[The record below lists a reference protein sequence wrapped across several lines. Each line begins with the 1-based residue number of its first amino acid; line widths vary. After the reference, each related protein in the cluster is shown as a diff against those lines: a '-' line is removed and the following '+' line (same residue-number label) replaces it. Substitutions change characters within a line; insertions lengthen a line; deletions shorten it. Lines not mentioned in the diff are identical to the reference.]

1 MLYDVIW
8 SCYHHMSSHITTY
21 YRMTS
26 HGINKVACHLSHFLT
41 ISEGHYGLMMV
52 CRPYAVICCYMLL
65 YAVICCYMMVY
76 DGIWCYMMLYDVIWC
91 YMMLY
96 EAYHGISGQRDG
108 SLSPWKSPF
117 FLMSGKR
124 PTWNAPY
131 SKVTRAMDPN
141 STDSVVPQRPLACR
155 ISACPQMSSIMFFFQ
170 CSKCQKPRKRLQ
182 KPCY

>member
-1 MLYDVIW
+1 MLYDVIWCYMMLYDVIW

-65 YAVICCYMMVY
+65 YAVIWCYMMLYDVIWWYMMVYDVIWSMVY

-91 YMMLY
+91 YMRHIM
-96 EAYHGISGQRDG
+96 AYQDNVMGVCHLENHHFFWCLENVRLEMPRTQKWHELWTQTQRI
-108 SLSPWKSPF
+108 LSSHNV
-117 FLMSGKR
+117 L
-124 PTWNAPY
+124 
-131 SKVTRAMDPN
+131 
-141 STDSVVPQRPLACR
+141 
-155 ISACPQMSSIMFFFQ
+155 
-170 CSKCQKPRKRLQ
+170 
-182 KPCY
+182 